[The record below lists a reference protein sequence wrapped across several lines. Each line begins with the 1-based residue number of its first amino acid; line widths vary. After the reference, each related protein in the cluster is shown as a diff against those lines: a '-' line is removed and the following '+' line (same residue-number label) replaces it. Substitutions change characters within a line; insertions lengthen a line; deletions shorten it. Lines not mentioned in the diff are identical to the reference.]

1 MHGYRAGVAGNN
13 MLKRPVSL
21 GVVLWIVIGIVVAAR
36 ENFLYDLGSLSH
48 VLSAMLA
55 VAVWPLVALDVH
67 FGI

>member
-1 MHGYRAGVAGNN
+1 MAGNN